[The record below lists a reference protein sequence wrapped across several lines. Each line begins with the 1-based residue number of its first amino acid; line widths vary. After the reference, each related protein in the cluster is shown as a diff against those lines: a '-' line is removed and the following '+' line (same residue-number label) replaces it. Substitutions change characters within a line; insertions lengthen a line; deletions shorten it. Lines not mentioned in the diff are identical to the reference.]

1 MKSSDHNLT
10 FLADMVRWLG
20 EQLGQV
26 IVALEG
32 QRTLDLVEELRHL
45 AKACRAGDR
54 AAREALRAAVARL
67 TPADAYDMAMAFT
80 TYFELVNLAEEDYR
94 ARLLRHRRAQ
104 TDAAEPVRESIDAA
118 LAELKRRGTSSTD
131 LQRLLDDMSI
141 ELVFTAHPTESK
153 RRTVLTKLQRIKWL
167 LWRDPRPPSA
177 GAPVYDAETTLNIRQ
192 EIAALWLTDRSRTQQ
207 PLVTDEV
214 KTGLWYFDAT
224 LWSVLPQL
232 QTDLEGALARHY
244 PGARAPRRWLT
255 FGSWMGGDRDGN
267 PNVTTAVTAETIHL
281 HRRGALEKFRG
292 AARELA
298 RRLSVSR
305 RRDTISPAVD
315 AIVDGSDALMSTH
328 VRELAAR
335 YPNEPYRVA
344 LSALASR
351 LDDAQQATR
360 VQPLFPLGFT
370 RTLALSPTLQ
380 LPLAPQPAVSEA
392 DVARVL
398 DTIIS
403 SLRAGQG
410 RMLIDG
416 DLANLRVQLNTF
428 GLNMARLDIRQHSD
442 RHESAVAEIFTAL
455 RALGEDAPDNYA
467 RYYESAK
474 VALLNDALTSPAA
487 SVIDRVG
494 GLSDE
499 TLQVIE
505 PLMLAR
511 EAERRYGEGVFGLY
525 VISMTRELSDVLEPL
540 LLMRWARASLP
551 ITPLFE
557 TLDDL
562 QRAPRVLRTL
572 FEHAGYRQ
580 HLAAFGNHQTI
591 MLGYSDSNK
600 DCGYLTSSWALY
612 EAQETIARA
621 CAEAGVTFTLFHGR
635 GGSIARG
642 GGPAARAIL
651 AQPAGLQYGRIRVTE
666 QGEVLSTRYHDADIA
681 HRHLEQM
688 AYGVLLA
695 ADEAQRARFDPP
707 AAWREMMTVLSGH
720 SYAAYKTLVHENP
733 EFLVFWRQAT
743 PIDEISLLKLGSR
756 PAFRKPS
763 NSVADLRAIPWVFS
777 WMQSRFGFPGW
788 FGLGTALQA
797 ALALGPAASATLS
810 EMYREWMFFAT
821 LIDNAQQSLTKS
833 DLSIAEQYLDLVA
846 DAGVR
851 ERIWEILRNEHTAA
865 RAAILTIT
873 GQSELLDNEP
883 MLQRSILLRNPYVD
897 PLNYVQAEMIRRL
910 RADFANPA
918 LGGEDLRMLREV
930 IELTINGVSS
940 GLKNTG

>member
-1 MKSSDHNLT
+1 
-10 FLADMVRWLG
+10 
-20 EQLGQV
+20 
-26 IVALEG
+26 
-32 QRTLDLVEELRHL
+32 
-45 AKACRAGDR
+45 
-54 AAREALRAAVARL
+54 
-67 TPADAYDMAMAFT
+67 
-80 TYFELVNLAEEDYR
+80 
-94 ARLLRHRRAQ
+94 
-104 TDAAEPVRESIDAA
+104 
-118 LAELKRRGTSSTD
+118 
-131 LQRLLDDMSI
+131 MSI

-153 RRTVLTKLQRIKWL
+153 RRTVLTKLQRIKAL
-167 LWRDPRPPSA
+167 LWRDPRAPSA
-177 GAPVYDAETTLNIRQ
+177 GPPTYDAETTLGIRQ

-232 QTDLEGALARHY
+232 QSDLEAALTRHY
-244 PGARAPRRWLT
+244 PSVRAPRRWLT

-281 HRRGALEKFRG
+281 HRRGALEKFR
-292 AARELA
+292 ASARDLA

-305 RRDTISPAVD
+305 RRDSISPAVD
-315 AIVDGSDALMSTH
+315 AIIDGSDALMSAH
-328 VRELAAR
+328 VRDLAAR

-360 VQPLFPLGFT
+360 AQPLFPLGYV
-370 RTLALSPTLQ
+370 RTLALSATLQ

-398 DTIIS
+398 DTLIS
-403 SLRAGQG
+403 SLRAGHG
-410 RMLIDG
+410 RLLVDG

-442 RHESAVAEIFTAL
+442 RHQSAVSEIFSAL
-455 RALGEDAPDNYA
+455 RGLGEDTPDNYA

-474 VALLNDALTSPAA
+474 VALLNDALGAPAA

-494 GLSDE
+494 GLTDE

-511 EAERRYGEGVFGLY
+511 EAEKRYGEGVFGLY
-525 VISMTRELSDVLEPL
+525 VISMTRDLSDVLEPL

-562 QRAPRVLRTL
+562 RRAPDVLRTL
-572 FEHAGYRQ
+572 FGHPGYRQ
-580 HLAAFGNHQTI
+580 HLAAFGDHQTI

-612 EAQETIARA
+612 EAQETIARV

-635 GGSIARG
+635 GGSVARG

-651 AQPAGLQYGRIRVTE
+651 AQPAGLRHARIRVTE

-695 ADEAQRARFDPP
+695 SDEAQRPRSDAKPD
-707 AAWREMMTVLSGH
+707 WRDMMAFLSGQA
-720 SYAAYKTLVHENP
+720 YDAYKALVHENT
-733 EFLVFWRQAT
+733 EFLDFWRKAT

-763 NSVADLRAIPWVFS
+763 RSVSDLRAIPWVFS
-777 WMQSRFGFPGW
+777 WMQSRFGLPGW
-788 FGLGTALQA
+788 YGLGAALQA
-797 ALALGPAASATLS
+797 ALARGSEATATLS
-810 EMYREWMFFAT
+810 EMYRNWMFFAT
-821 LIDNAQQSLTKS
+821 LVDNAQQSLTKS
-833 DLSIAEQYLDLVA
+833 DLAIAELYLDLVP
-846 DAGVR
+846 DSGVR
-851 ERIWEILRNEHTAA
+851 ERIWGILRAEHAAA
-865 RAAILTIT
+865 RAAILAIT
-873 GQSELLDNEP
+873 GQTELLDNEP
-883 MLQRSILLRNPYVD
+883 MLQRSIHLRNPYVD

-910 RADFANPA
+910 RADGAAPA
-918 LGGEDLRMLREV
+918 LAAEETRMIREV